1 MPDTYWFSHPF
12 IQEEKPNVHSK
23 HAGSDKALP
32 LIEEPQSPWTWFTRV
47 PSSGSKSVSHSP
59 FLWATLCTDKCNPY
73 QEASH
78 VPSTVYFG
86 SGPVSASII
95 KWGWWDDSS
104 PERDQRKLHDLP
116 RFLFFALH
124 CLACLHF
131 FFFFS
136 LIEGANLTHILAPQE
151 SSGIALNSKPALLLL
166 LLLCQQEHHHFP
178 SDTINSFFIIPTQD
192 GRCWPHLHA
201 APESLNPVF

>member
-59 FLWATLCTDKCNPY
+59 FLWATLCTDKCNSY

-131 FFFFS
+131 FFFFINRRS
-136 LIEGANLTHILAPQE
+136 KFNPHPGPTGELR
-151 SSGIALNSKPALLLL
+151 NSIKF
-166 LLLCQQEHHHFP
+166 QT
-178 SDTINSFFIIPTQD
+178 STFIIIASLPARASSLPIRHYQQLLHY
-192 GRCWPHLHA
+192 PHTGWQMLT
-201 APESLNPVF
+201 PPSCCPREP